1 VADSLADTERGT
13 AAGCR
18 LAAMTDDPDRRKG
31 PKIQL
36 QLDEAVAQG
45 VYSNLVLVNHTE
57 NEFLLD
63 FAFLQPGAAARAKV
77 CARIISSPKHTKR
90 LLRALQKNLE
100 RYEQR
105 FGEIKITEGDDD
117 PLVH

>member
-1 VADSLADTERGT
+1 MAEDKNPKQA
-13 AAGCR
+13 
-18 LAAMTDDPDRRKG
+18 

-36 QLDEAVAQG
+36 QIDDDMAQG
-45 VYSNLVLVNHTE
+45 KYANLVLINHTE

-63 FAFLQPGAAARAKV
+63 FAFLQPQNSRAKV

-100 RYEQR
+100 RFEQR
-105 FGEIKITEGDDD
+105 YGEID
-117 PLVH
+117 PGNEADEPIVH